1 MGWDGMGWDRMG
13 WVCVCVGNPESKGVS
28 RGATPHL
35 PMLPDEAT
43 EDVVEGFVDA

>member
-1 MGWDGMGWDRMG
+1 MGWDGIGWDG
-13 WVCVCVGNPESKGVS
+13 CVCVGNPESKGVS

>member
-1 MGWDGMGWDRMG
+1 MGWDGMGSDGMG
-13 WVCVCVGNPESKGVS
+13 VCVGNPESKGVS